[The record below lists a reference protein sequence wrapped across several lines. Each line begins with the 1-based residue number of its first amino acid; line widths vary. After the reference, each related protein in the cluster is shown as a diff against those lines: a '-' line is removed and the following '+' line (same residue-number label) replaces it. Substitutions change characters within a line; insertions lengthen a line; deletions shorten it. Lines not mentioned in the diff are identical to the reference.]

1 MTKSIIRNLRTFKYL
16 KLGLI
21 AVFILSSCSET
32 DNGPDE
38 GSGSELTATL
48 QFSDGKTVDFDFSH
62 QKDDLIKSSWNGPN
76 GNGHYKLWLRGE
88 KTIGDAI
95 YTLNVY
101 VTTAEQAV
109 GTYPFGTAWQWH
121 DQGFVTEIHVGRTD
135 RDDPLDLRQ
144 YASSLT
150 TLDHS
155 DSSGLK
161 ITSHT
166 TDHAKGTFSGK
177 AGFTETDFVT
187 IVNGKFD
194 IGIKRGTWED

>member
-1 MTKSIIRNLRTFKYL
+1 MKNLRTFKYL
-16 KLGLI
+16 KLGLL

-48 QFSDGKTVDFDFSH
+48 QFSDGKTVDFAFSH

-121 DQGFVTEIHVGRTD
+121 DRGFVTEIHVGRTEKD
-135 RDDPLDLRQ
+135 NPLALKQ
-144 YASSLT
+144 YVSTPPDVDNTDSKGLTINSLT
-150 TLDHS
+150 AEHVVGS
-155 DSSGLK
+155 
-161 ITSHT
+161 
-166 TDHAKGTFSGK
+166 FSGK

-194 IGIKRGTWED
+194 IGIMRGTWED